1 MATRILLVDTAPL
14 VVEGLASILD
24 GRDDIEICGRAQSA
38 EDALARVAESA
49 PDLIITAC
57 ELGASSGAA
66 LHERLGES
74 ETSRAIPVIFLQAQ
88 PNPERAREALAAGAA
103 GVVTKEDP
111 SICILTAI
119 EHVLR
124 GEIYLSGKVIGSLL
138 PLLADADI
146 PIALPADAN
155 LSKRELEV
163 LALIGR
169 GYSPREVSQKLNI
182 SVRTVETYRQRIK
195 NRLGLK
201 NTNELTRLAI
211 SWVHGTMTS

>member
-1 MATRILLVDTAPL
+1 MSTRILVVDTAPL
-14 VVEGLASILD
+14 VIEGLASLI
-24 GRDDIEICGRAQSA
+24 GERSDIELCSRAASMREALDRIEESPPNLVITEYELPDASGAELLARLRAA
-38 EDALARVAESA
+38 EDTRN
-49 PDLIITAC
+49 
-57 ELGASSGAA
+57 
-66 LHERLGES
+66 
-74 ETSRAIPVIFLQAQ
+74 IPVIFLSAHVE
-88 PNPERAREALAAGAA
+88 PERVREVVSAGAA
-103 GVVTKEDP
+103 GVVTKADP
-111 SICILTAI
+111 GVCILTAI

-138 PLLADADI
+138 PLLADAEI
-146 PIALPADAN
+146 PLTLPNDAN

-211 SWVHGTMTS
+211 SWVHGTSSG